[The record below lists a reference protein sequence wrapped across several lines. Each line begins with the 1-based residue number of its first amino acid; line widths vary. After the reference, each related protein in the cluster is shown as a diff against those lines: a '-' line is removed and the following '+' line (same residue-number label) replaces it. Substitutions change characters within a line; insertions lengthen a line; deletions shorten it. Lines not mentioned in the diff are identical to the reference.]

1 MLDQREVKGYKF
13 KALDRRDEQNKILT
27 LTSCRNTFFPRSQLR
42 PFQVFLKAI
51 VMLLQHRDVV
61 CLLPEVS
68 WDGLQLLGTMNCISG
83 IKNECVHGL

>member
-27 LTSCRNTFFPRSQLR
+27 LTSCRNTFFPR
-42 PFQVFLKAI
+42 PFQVLIKAI